1 MTAMTFRSLNFLSV
15 AVLGLTLALT
25 GCAGDDGGTDTD
37 ASTGGSTSGG
47 TTSASAGSTS
57 AASTESDSGSSSG
70 TSAGSTTGGAEA
82 TFADVQAIFTAKC
95 IACHTPAGIQPTPN
109 LSEGSSYAAIVGIQ
123 SVQAAALNYVEA
135 GDTSKSYL
143 WHKINNTQGSVG
155 GSGGQMPAVKLSDA
169 EIATIESWISAGANM

>member
-1 MTAMTFRSLNFLSV
+1 MTAMTFRSLNFLNV

-37 ASTGGSTSGG
+37 TDASTGGTTTGGG
-47 TTSASAGSTS
+47 TTAGSTS
-57 AASTESDSGSSSG
+57 GASTESDSGSSG

-82 TFADVQAIFTAKC
+82 TFADVQAIFSAKC

-123 SVQAAALNYVEA
+123 SVQAAALNYVEP